1 MAATTTMRERFAGI
15 CCSRELFITSCERY
29 HTHRPQV
36 HFPRPLRGGARGCRR
51 SCESRSLIRQYDR
64 TARVNQLSVTPVLST
79 IAAPSASICAEMSSF
94 KPNTAHRFLR
104 ILGRM
109 RISGA
114 FLAEKV
120 EAVDNKLNVK
130 GGVIS
135 HFKVGRD
142 RVAQFDIVVLTQGDA
157 GDTGSTERLVV
168 IEVSPPNGGEP
179 LHMHRE
185 LPTNLVNAD
194 VGFACWQF
202 RLTLNLNGRWII
214 AMKGPAG
221 TVSLPLTVS
230 GPR

>member
-1 MAATTTMRERFAGI
+1 LGPGGLAKAV
-15 CCSRELFITSCERY
+15 RY
-29 HTHRPQV
+29 STNTIGQ
-36 HFPRPLRGGARGCRR
+36 LR
-51 SCESRSLIRQYDR
+51 
-64 TARVNQLSVTPVLST
+64 
-79 IAAPSASICAEMSSF
+79 PSAAEMSSF
-94 KPNTAHRFLR
+94 KPSTAHQCSR
-104 ILGRM
+104 ILGGM

-135 HFKVGRD
+135 NFRVGRD

-157 GDTGSTERLVV
+157 GDSGGSDRLVV
-168 IEVSPPNGGEP
+168 IDVSPPDGGEP

-185 LPTNLVNAD
+185 LPTNLTTAD

>member
-1 MAATTTMRERFAGI
+1 MPFSATKMSWF
-15 CCSRELFITSCERY
+15 
-29 HTHRPQV
+29 
-36 HFPRPLRGGARGCRR
+36 
-51 SCESRSLIRQYDR
+51 
-64 TARVNQLSVTPVLST
+64 N
-79 IAAPSASICAEMSSF
+79 PS
-94 KPNTAHRFLR
+94 TAHRCSR
-104 ILGRM
+104 ILETM

-135 HFKVGRD
+135 NYKVGRD

-157 GDTGSTERLVV
+157 GSADRLVV

-185 LPTNLVNAD
+185 LPMNLTNAD
-194 VGFACWQF
+194 VGFACFQF
-202 RLTLNLNGRWII
+202 RLTLNVNGRWLVKMSG
-214 AMKGPAG
+214 AAG
-221 TVSLPLTVS
+221 DISLPLTVS